1 MSISFNEVPANAR
14 VPGVYIEID
23 NSLANTAEDLQRILV
38 ISPKGSATANTIIPT
53 TVPDHASDA
62 FGDGSVA
69 HKMVT
74 AIFNQTKALP
84 IDSVGVDGND
94 ISAALA
100 ATGDTQYHYIFS
112 SFNDVANINRLA
124 DFLKDRYHALQQIP
138 GLGFIAHKGTHAQVV
153 SFASAFNSPFISII
167 GINDLADTIDEQMAA
182 YYAQCANSL
191 AIDPARPLQTLQLNK
206 IKTQAN
212 TEWGYSER
220 NLLLYSGVST
230 YRTNNA
236 KDVFVERPITT
247 YRENNAGVADDSY
260 LDITTIATAMFFRQ
274 KQRSRILSKYPR
286 HKLAADGTNFAPGQA
301 VITPK
306 LAKAELLSLYRDLEE
321 RGIAQNFSSY
331 KDSVIVEIDKTNP
344 TRLNVQDSPV
354 FVNGLQIYAG
364 KIQFR
369 KIA

>member
-23 NSLANTAEDLQRILV
+23 NSLANTAEDLQRIL
-38 ISPKGSATANTIIPT
+38 IIAPGRVAMPVVLPT
-53 TVPDHASDA
+53 TLHDA
-62 FGDGSVA
+62 FKEWGEDSIA
-69 HKMVT
+69 YKMVQ
-74 AIFNQTKALP
+74 AISNQSKALP
-84 IDSVGVDGND
+84 IDTVIANDND

-100 ATGDTQYHYIFS
+100 SVGDTQYHYIFS

-138 GLGFIAHKGTHAQVV
+138 GLGFVARKGTHAQVV
-153 SFASAFNSPFISII
+153 DFAKQFNSPFISIVA
-167 GINDLADTIDEQMAA
+167 INDLSDTIEEQMSA

-206 IKTQAN
+206 VKTRAN

-220 NLLLYSGVST
+220 NLLLYSGIST

-236 KDVFVERPITT
+236 KDVFIERPITT

-274 KQRSRILSKYPR
+274 KQRSHILSKYSR
-286 HKLAADGTNFAPGQA
+286 YKLAKDVANFAQGQA

-321 RGIAQNFSSY
+321 RGIVQNFSSY
-331 KDSVIVEIDKTNP
+331 KNSVIIEIDKTNP